1 MPLRGRRSRFPA
13 YPELSTRN
21 SELTR
26 FFPAFPVILQDTTLF
41 MIQSLKIGILGGGQ
55 LGKMLIQTALD
66 LDLPI
71 AVLDPDPECS
81 CSSIATRFV
90 CGSITDYDT
99 VYAFG
104 KDLDVITIEIENVN
118 IDALKQLEKEG
129 KSVFPQ
135 PAVVETIQNKSTQ
148 KQFFADHGIPTSP
161 FIRVK
166 NRDEVK
172 DQAAFLPAV
181 NKLSVGGYDGKGV
194 QLLKTPADL
203 DKAFDADGIL
213 EKFVDFEKELAVIVA
228 RNSRGETR
236 CFPVVEMVFHP
247 VANLVEYQFSP
258 AHISAEVSEKAE
270 KIAQQ
275 TAEAFGITGLLAV
288 EMFLTRDGEI
298 LVNEAAPRPHNSGHH
313 TQKSNA
319 VSQFDQ
325 HWRAI
330 LGLPLGDTTPFSLAA
345 MVNILGEDGHTG
357 EAEVQGLDKI
367 LELDN
372 AFPFFY
378 GKKQTK
384 PFRKMGHVSIL
395 APDFENLKEKVNFV
409 QNNLKVISKKK

>member
-1 MPLRGRRSRFPA
+1 
-13 YPELSTRN
+13 
-21 SELTR
+21 
-26 FFPAFPVILQDTTLF
+26 
-41 MIQSLKIGILGGGQ
+41 
-55 LGKMLIQTALD
+55 MLIQTALD
-66 LDLPI
+66 LDLHI
-71 AVLDPDPECS
+71 EVLDPDPECS
-81 CSSIATRFV
+81 CSRIASRFV
-90 CGSITDYDT
+90 CGPITDYNT

-118 IDALKQLEKEG
+118 IEALKQLEKEG

-135 PAVVETIQNKSTQ
+135 PAVVETIKNKSTQ
-148 KQFFADHGIPTSP
+148 KQFLAEHGIPTSP
-161 FIRVK
+161 FLQVK
-166 NRDEVK
+166 NREEVVRH
-172 DQAAFLPAV
+172 AEFLPAV

-203 DKAFDADGIL
+203 HKAFDADGIL

-236 CFPVVEMVFHP
+236 CFPAVEMVFHP

-258 AHISAEVSEKAE
+258 ADITARIGEEAEE
-270 KIAQQ
+270 IARK

-288 EMFLTRDGEI
+288 EMFLTRNGDI
-298 LVNEAAPRPHNSGHH
+298 LVNEVAPRPHNSGHH
-313 TQKSNA
+313 TQKANA

-345 MVNILGEDGHTG
+345 MVNILGEEGHTG

-367 LELDN
+367 LEIAD

-409 QNNLKVISKKK
+409 QKNLKVISRKK

>member
-1 MPLRGRRSRFPA
+1 MYYLPGTIHPGLSRFSP
-13 YPELSTRN
+13 P
-21 SELTR
+21 
-26 FFPAFPVILQDTTLF
+26 FPVILQDTTLF

-66 LDLPI
+66 LDLHI

-81 CSSIATRFV
+81 CATLTTRFV

-118 IDALKQLEKEG
+118 IDALKQLEMEG

-135 PAVVETIQNKSTQ
+135 PGVIEIIQNKSTQ
-148 KQFFADHGIPTSP
+148 KQFFAGHGIPTSP
-161 FIRVK
+161 FLHVRS
-166 NRDEVK
+166 REEVISN
-172 DQAAFLPAV
+172 AGFLPAV

-194 QLLKTPADL
+194 QLLKTSADL
-203 DKAFDADGIL
+203 HKAFDADGIL

-236 CFPVVEMVFHP
+236 CFPPVEMVFHP

-258 AHISAEVSEKAE
+258 AHIRAELSEEAE
-270 KIAQQ
+270 NIARK

-288 EMFLTRDGEI
+288 EMFLTRDGQI
-298 LVNEAAPRPHNSGHH
+298 LVNEVAPRPHNSGHH
-313 TQKSNA
+313 TQKANA

-330 LGLPLGDTTPFSLAA
+330 LDLPLGDTTPFSLAA
-345 MVNILGEDGHTG
+345 MVNILGEEGHTG
-357 EAEVQGLDKI
+357 EAEVQGLGKI
-367 LELDN
+367 LELKD
-372 AFPFFY
+372 AYPFFY

-409 QNNLKVISKKK
+409 QNNLKVISKKQ

>member
-1 MPLRGRRSRFPA
+1 
-13 YPELSTRN
+13 
-21 SELTR
+21 
-26 FFPAFPVILQDTTLF
+26 

-55 LGKMLIQTALD
+55 LGKMLLQTALD
-66 LDLPI
+66 LDLNI
-71 AVLDPDPECS
+71 AVLDPDPQCS
-81 CSSIATRFV
+81 CSSIASRFV
-90 CGSITDYDT
+90 CGAITDYDT

-118 IDALKQLEKEG
+118 IDALKQLEREG

-135 PAVVETIQNKSTQ
+135 PAVIETIKNKSSQ
-148 KQFFADHGIPTSP
+148 KKFFSEHAIPTSP
-161 FIRVK
+161 FLTVNNREDVEK
-166 NRDEVK
+166 N
-172 DQAAFLPAV
+172 AGFLPAV

-203 DKAFDADGIL
+203 PKAFDTEGIL

-228 RNSRGETR
+228 RNSRGEVR
-236 CFPVVEMVFHP
+236 CFPAVEMVFHP

-258 AHISAEVSEKAE
+258 ADITAAIGEKAE
-270 KIAQQ
+270 EIAQK

-288 EMFLTRDGEI
+288 EMFLTRDGRI
-298 LVNEAAPRPHNSGHH
+298 LVNEVAPRPHNSGHH

-330 LGLPLGDTTPFSLAA
+330 LNLPLGDTTPFSLAA
-345 MVNILGEDGHTG
+345 MVNILGEEGHTG
-357 EAEVQGLDKI
+357 QAQVQGLDKV
-367 LELDN
+367 LALKD

-378 GKKQTK
+378 GKNQTK

-409 QNNLKVISKKK
+409 QKNLKVIAKKK

>member
-1 MPLRGRRSRFPA
+1 
-13 YPELSTRN
+13 
-21 SELTR
+21 
-26 FFPAFPVILQDTTLF
+26 

-66 LDLPI
+66 LDLHI

-81 CSSIATRFV
+81 CSALATRFV

-135 PAVVETIQNKSTQ
+135 PGVIETIKNKSTQ
-148 KQFFADHGIPTSP
+148 KQFFAEHGIPASP
-161 FIRVK
+161 FIHVR
-166 NRDEVK
+166 NREEVIRN
-172 DQAAFLPAV
+172 AGFLPAV

-194 QLLKTPADL
+194 QLLKTSADL
-203 DKAFDADGIL
+203 GKAFDADGIL

-228 RNSRGETR
+228 RNSHGETR
-236 CFPVVEMVFHP
+236 CFPPVEMVFHP

-258 AHISAEVSEKAE
+258 AHILPEVSEEAE
-270 KIAQQ
+270 NTARK

-288 EMFLTRDGEI
+288 EMFLTRDGQL
-298 LVNEAAPRPHNSGHH
+298 LVNEVAPRPHNSGHH
-313 TQKSNA
+313 TQKANA

-330 LGLPLGDTTPFSLAA
+330 LNLPLGDTTPFSLAA
-345 MVNILGEDGHTG
+345 MVNILGEEGHTG
-357 EAEVQGLDKI
+357 EAEVQGLDQI
-367 LELDN
+367 LALKD

-409 QNNLKVISKKK
+409 RNNLKVISKKQ